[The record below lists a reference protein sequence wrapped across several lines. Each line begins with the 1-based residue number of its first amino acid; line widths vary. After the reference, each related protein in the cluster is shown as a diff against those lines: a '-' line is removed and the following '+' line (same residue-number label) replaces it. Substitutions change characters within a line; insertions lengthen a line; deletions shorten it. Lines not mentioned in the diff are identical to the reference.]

1 VDDVTP
7 GHPERLYYQ
16 TEASQVKFEYNEAT
30 DTGYVR
36 LEAGKVARSELLGGR
51 VVVDYDAHGVILGV
65 ELLW

>member
-1 VDDVTP
+1 M
-7 GHPERLYYQ
+7 
-16 TEASQVKFEYNEAT
+16 KFEYNEAT